1 VKSLSVHSQ
10 HGANRFC
17 VFSQNCLVDGGV
29 RIKANPAGTSN
40 IEEHDVYYGSH
51 FGLFHDLDV
60 HWQLPPT
67 ITQQQR
73 WTFGNH
79 SSMLAQRFLLL
90 SRTAAAAAAKTTRGN
105 AVTRRKAVHRFVSS
119 SPASNV
125 HILYASQTGTAQLF
139 AHQLAEGVQEES
151 PDSNVTV
158 QGLNEQSPEQLVSS
172 SSYSCQE
179 QDLYFFLIS
188 CAGVGEPPDNGRDFY
203 EWITNTKNAN
213 LLQNLR
219 YAVFGLGNQRAHPNH
234 YNAIGKTLDEKLE
247 QLGAQ
252 RIQTLGLGDDGD
264 CIDDDFDQWMEQT
277 LQLIGNSNKGTI
289 MEGKSN
295 QATAEEKD
303 SPATAE
309 AAEAPSDVD
318 DDHPVQTN
326 VQRISC
332 PGIATSHD
340 GTRRISAKYP
350 TLSLQPAQK
359 DVVRPDLFDLQ
370 GTSQQFYSDAT
381 APLIVRNNRLLTSD
395 AGESGL
401 HEIQVSLDQ
410 DNGTTTS
417 RKDKAVSYITGD
429 HLLVYPRN
437 SNAIAQAYADVL
449 DVDPHAIVDC
459 EEDSSYP
466 HPKGTTIMET
476 LVHCIDLGAL
486 PSPALAR
493 LILGRKHLDYK
504 QEIASPR
511 RTIIDLLHETNTKL
525 SLEDFLYLATPM
537 KPRFYSIASSSMQ
550 HPHDVQLAYRP
561 VKYMTSKGYLREGV
575 CTSFLSH
582 KGSIQQGKGG
592 DACTQASCIPALIV
606 HNSNFRLPTNP
617 ETPIMMIGGGCGVG
631 PIRAFLQERVFQ
643 SRKQSF
649 GPAILYMGYRNPQ
662 DEVYKDLVQ
671 EAMETGVL
679 TEERV
684 VYSGGCTMPGQGCML
699 VSELIREE
707 GQKVWNHLESGGHT
721 YLCGGGKF
729 Y

>member
-1 VKSLSVHSQ
+1 
-10 HGANRFC
+10 
-17 VFSQNCLVDGGV
+17 
-29 RIKANPAGTSN
+29 
-40 IEEHDVYYGSH
+40 
-51 FGLFHDLDV
+51 
-60 HWQLPPT
+60 
-67 ITQQQR
+67 
-73 WTFGNH
+73 
-79 SSMLAQRFLLL
+79 MLAQRIPLL
-90 SRTAAAAAAKTTRGN
+90 SRIAAAAAKTTRGS
-105 AVTRRKAVHRFVSS
+105 AVTRRKAVHRFIST

-125 HILYASQTGTAQLF
+125 RILYASQTGTAQLF
-139 AHQLAEGVQEES
+139 AHQLAEGVQEEL
-151 PDSNVTV
+151 PNSNVTV
-158 QGLNEQSPEQLVSS
+158 QGLNEQSPEELVSS
-172 SSYSCQE
+172 SSYSGQE
-179 QDLYFFLIS
+179 QDLYFFLVS
-188 CAGVGEPPDNGRDFY
+188 CAGVGEPPNNGRNFY
-203 EWITNTKNAN
+203 EWITNEKNAN
-213 LLQNLR
+213 LLHKLR
-219 YAVFGLGNQRAHPNH
+219 YAVFGLGNQRGHPNH

-247 QLGAQ
+247 ELGAH
-252 RIQTLGLGDDGD
+252 RIQALGLGDDGD

-289 MEGKSN
+289 MEGESI
-295 QATAEEKD
+295 QATAEEND
-303 SPATAE
+303 SPAAVA
-309 AAEAPSDVD
+309 AAEAEAPRDVD
-318 DDHPVQTN
+318 DDHPVQSN
-326 VQRISC
+326 VQRIAC

-359 DVVRPDLFDLQ
+359 DLVRPDLFDLQ
-370 GTSQQFYSDAT
+370 GTPQQFYSDAT
-381 APLIVRNNRLLTSD
+381 APLIVRSNRLLASD

-417 RKDKAVSYITGD
+417 RKDKTVSYITGD
-429 HLLVYPRN
+429 QLLVYPRN

-466 HPKGTTIMET
+466 HPKGITIMET
-476 LVHCIDLGAL
+476 LVHCIDLVAL

-493 LILGRKHLDYK
+493 LMLGRKHLDYK
-504 QEIASPR
+504 QEIAIPR

-537 KPRFYSIASSSMQ
+537 KPRYYSIASSSMQ
-550 HPHDVQLAYRP
+550 HPQEVQLTYRP

-582 KGSIQQGKGG
+582 KGAIQQGKGS
-592 DACTQASCIPALIV
+592 DASIQASCIPALIV
-606 HNSNFRLPTNP
+606 HNSNFRLPSNP
-617 ETPIMMIGGGCGVG
+617 ETPIMMIGGGCGVA

-662 DEVYKDLVQ
+662 DEVYKDIVQ

-684 VYSGGCTMPGQGCML
+684 VYSSGCSMPGQRCML
-699 VSELIREE
+699 VSELVREE